1 MFSIIVAIGKN
12 NEIGKKNK
20 LIWHIPEDLKN
31 FKKITTGKTVVM
43 GRKTHESIGKALPN
57 RKNIILTRNFNI
69 KHDENIEVYNDLENF
84 IDKYKNNNEEI
95 FIIGGEEIYKQFIDK
110 DLIDYLYISEIK
122 KIYGTHLSKI
132 ILYGSYAR
140 GDFRPDSDVDI
151 MILLDLSDLDL
162 KKYSK
167 ELSYMTYDFNLD
179 NDIDIKPIAKS
190 ESHFKKWVVNYPF
203 YENVNKEGVVLY
215 GAV

>member
-1 MFSIIVAIGKN
+1 MNGLLQA
-12 NEIGKKNK
+12 
-20 LIWHIPEDLKN
+20 
-31 FKKITTGKTVVM
+31 
-43 GRKTHESIGKALPN
+43 
-57 RKNIILTRNFNI
+57 
-69 KHDENIEVYNDLENF
+69 
-84 IDKYKNNNEEI
+84 
-95 FIIGGEEIYKQFIDK
+95 
-110 DLIDYLYISEIK
+110 YISEIK
-122 KIYGTHLSKI
+122 KNIRYTFIKDYSVWP
-132 ILYGSYAR
+132 YAR